1 MAESKAKLDK
11 RLTNPELG
19 CKNGFDTKVSCVLLF
34 YDGRCGFYG
43 NAIYMGY
50 CSKCYKELVRDVSL
64 TRSMTDSTNDQDEE
78 IG

>member
-1 MAESKAKLDK
+1 MGSTLKYY
-11 RLTNPELG
+11 
-19 CKNGFDTKVSCVLLF
+19 CMCVSF
-34 YDGRCGFYG
+34 YWSYDDRCGFYG

-64 TRSMTDSTNDQDEE
+64 TRSMTDSPNDRDEE